1 MPTVGWILEDA
12 VERFWEGQPR
22 HVPTP
27 IPRPEFVCKH
37 CGKKLSSPE
46 ELRRH
51 FNLDHPLELPSLYV
65 RGNGL
70 LRESVVR
77 SPLEETDVELF
88 QCTRCEVQ
96 MDGGYWQKMAAPE
109 FRTRFTLPV
118 DSTWNVRLVHE
129 RAFDKSSTQAEY
141 CIRFRI
147 PDPVALNMV
156 DERFIQTLVV
166 QELRH
171 TELGR
176 FEACLPKDGSAC
188 EYGRALGD
196 YALGIILKER
206 RSPPHA
212 PVGFEE
218 FAVKMRSALE
228 VLRFFNRPVA
238 LTVSSSIRFNL
249 NDFHDQGVA
258 TATEIETGLHFF
270 RSIMVGTTVGD
281 ADNGA
286 HPAPN
291 AHSAPA
297 VCPVD
302 QVTHRLLSACAS
314 LNQGCKLSL
323 GGLELLRQLTR
334 GTIPVSEQDLA
345 KVHVIC
351 AIGYLRIARGA
362 DALPHL
368 KAVQF
373 DPSLKEWAQRQ
384 LNSVSPHET

>member
-1 MPTVGWILEDA
+1 ML

-51 FNLDHPLELPSLYV
+51 FNLDHPLELPLA
-65 RGNGL
+65 
-70 LRESVVR
+70 LRARQMGCSVKASSVPHSR
-77 SPLEETDVELF
+77 KTDVELF
-88 QCTRCEVQ
+88 QCTALR
-96 MDGGYWQKMAAPE
+96 GANGRWLLAKMAAPE

-176 FEACLPKDGSAC
+176 FEAAC
-188 EYGRALGD
+188 
-196 YALGIILKER
+196 R
-206 RSPPHA
+206 RTAPHVIRPGA
-212 PVGFEE
+212 GGLRVGHHSEGTTKSTSCPVGFEE

-249 NDFHDQGVA
+249 NDF
-258 TATEIETGLHFF
+258 
-270 RSIMVGTTVGD
+270 TTR
-281 ADNGA
+281 A
-286 HPAPN
+286 
-291 AHSAPA
+291 
-297 VCPVD
+297 
-302 QVTHRLLSACAS
+302 
-314 LNQGCKLSL
+314 
-323 GGLELLRQLTR
+323 
-334 GTIPVSEQDLA
+334 
-345 KVHVIC
+345 
-351 AIGYLRIARGA
+351 
-362 DALPHL
+362 
-368 KAVQF
+368 
-373 DPSLKEWAQRQ
+373 
-384 LNSVSPHET
+384 

>member
-12 VERFWEGQPR
+12 EERFWEGQPR
-22 HVPTP
+22 LATIP
-27 IPRPEFVCKH
+27 IPRPEFVCKR

-51 FNLDHPLELPSLYV
+51 FNLDHPLELPALYV
-65 RGNGL
+65 RGEAL
-70 LRESVVR
+70 LRESVIR
-77 SPLEETDVELF
+77 SRLKDSDVELF
-88 QCTRCEVQ
+88 QCTRCEVK
-96 MDGGYWQKMAAPE
+96 MDGGPWRKVGVPQ
-109 FRTRFTLPV
+109 FRTQFTQPV

-129 RAFDKSSTQAEY
+129 RGFDKSSSEVEY

-147 PDPVALNMV
+147 PDHAAINLI

-171 TELGR
+171 TDLGR
-176 FEACLPKDGSAC
+176 FESCLPKEGSAC

-212 PVGFEE
+212 PIGFEE

-249 NDFHDQGVA
+249 NDFHDHGVES
-258 TATEIETGLHFF
+258 ATEIETGLRFF
-270 RSIMVGTTVGD
+270 RGITVGNSAGGTD
-281 ADNGA
+281 GNVHAT
-286 HPAPN
+286 PKL
-291 AHSAPA
+291 HSAPA

-314 LNQGCKLSL
+314 LNQAGNLSL
-323 GGLELLRQLTR
+323 GGLESLRQLTR
-334 GTIPVSEQDLA
+334 GTIPLSDQDLA
-345 KVHVIC
+345 KIHVIC
-351 AIGYLRIARGA
+351 AVGYLRLARAA
-362 DALPHL
+362 DAIPHL
-368 KAVQF
+368 RAVQF
-373 DPSLKEWAQRQ
+373 DPSLKEWAQLQ
-384 LNSVSPHET
+384 LNSVSLHET